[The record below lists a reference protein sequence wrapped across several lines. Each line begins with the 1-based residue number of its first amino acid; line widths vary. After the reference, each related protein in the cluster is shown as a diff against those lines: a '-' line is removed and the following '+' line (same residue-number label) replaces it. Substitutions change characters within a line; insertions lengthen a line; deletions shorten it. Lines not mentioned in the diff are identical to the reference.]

1 VLSRLGRIS
10 LLLFQAIWL
19 NVIIPGH
26 TRGAITLPSS
36 PTASTSCC
44 SHGDTTKNS
53 DPAKPTKDP
62 SRCAIC
68 FFAARI
74 SLPDTIDL
82 TPPPLALVAILNTPT
97 VESSDFATPPAP
109 FHGRAPPLA

>member
-1 VLSRLGRIS
+1 MLSRFGRIS
-10 LLLFQAIWL
+10 LLLFQALWL

-26 TRGAITLPSS
+26 TRGALTLPSTS
-36 PTASTSCC
+36 SSAASCC
-44 SHGDTTKNS
+44 SHRDVDQKNA
-53 DPAKPTKDP
+53 PAKPAKDA

-68 FFAARI
+68 FFAARL

-82 TPPPLALVAILNTPT
+82 TPPPLKLVT
-97 VESSDFATPPAP
+97 VIDAPKVRSLDVATPPAP